1 MLDWLEASGP
11 DFVRHYFKVYAV
23 SLSSK
28 YDDLSQ
34 WRGYSGGLGGSSIG
48 FDFTNVGLATSVFE
62 GRKALEPR
70 MVEMVY
76 NTDEQ
81 ADCLDDLIRQML
93 ELLSS
98 LRADTDPKF
107 VRDLERFICQDILN
121 LLADYFIRFKNPVF

>member
-1 MLDWLEASGP
+1 
-11 DFVRHYFKVYAV
+11 
-23 SLSSK
+23 
-28 YDDLSQ
+28 
-34 WRGYSGGLGGSSIG
+34 
-48 FDFTNVGLATSVFE
+48 
-62 GRKALEPR
+62 